1 MPRRNSPESSQ
12 LQTLYTGRSGH
23 LAVVAQFLH
32 RGYNAAIPE
41 VDRGEDIFVI
51 EDESGKLSRIQVKA
65 ANGHGVGRHYALY
78 AVPLKQL
85 EKKHTPE
92 LHYVFAIHYDGAWKD
107 FLVIPRKDLFVLSR
121 KRGMGRAH
129 GENLYLRI
137 SFSANDVLCSKYSL
151 QAYRNNWDPWPIIRH

>member
-1 MPRRNSPESSQ
+1 MPTQ

-78 AVPLKQL
+78 AVPPALAL
-85 EKKHTPE
+85 
-92 LHYVFAIHYDGAWKD
+92 LRVGAAGNSG
-107 FLVIPRKDLFVLSR
+107 SR
-121 KRGMGRAH
+121 RTTSSTG
-129 GENLYLRI
+129 
-137 SFSANDVLCSKYSL
+137 S
-151 QAYRNNWDPWPIIRH
+151 